1 MGRGSGKR
9 QWEEAVER
17 GSGHDQQE
25 RAEKEC
31 RGRRHGGGAI
41 TTVKQNKQWK
51 WTGSEDEQGKGTTR
65 VCRGTNDRKEE
76 EKGTT

>member
-1 MGRGSGKR
+1 M
-9 QWEEAVER
+9 
-17 GSGHDQQE
+17 
-25 RAEKEC
+25 
-31 RGRRHGGGAI
+31 

-76 EKGTT
+76 EKGTTWCRSARAKAVRWAVGWARVVDN